1 MSIRGA
7 SPMLNTLANSRGDGG
22 TPHPGRT
29 CERRTNTVLTGR
41 FGFHEGNRAPFA
53 FPPIYCAAVGF
64 VAPAPRVKACAKA
77 IALDS
82 PHMAP

>member
-53 FPPIYCAAVGF
+53 FPLYILCGCRLCGA
-64 VAPAPRVKACAKA
+64 RAKG
-77 IALDS
+77 
-82 PHMAP
+82 